1 MAKDASQALG
11 APELAG
17 TMVNPSGYAKKATAH
32 AAGRVVGGMAGHVAA
47 SVADGLG
54 NAGGGGS
61 ARLRAS
67 RLPGAERVRIALVKT
82 KTGAFKMSI
91 TDEVL
96 ARAPRTEVVSSELDE
111 GKLLSHLRIGF
122 SNGVAWE
129 FDIPRN
135 DKKTAKAVV
144 ARLSGAA

>member
-32 AAGRVVGGMAGHVAA
+32 AAGRVVGGMAVTWLRAWRWA
-47 SVADGLG
+47 RKRR
-54 NAGGGGS
+54 GGGS

-67 RLPGAERVRIALVKT
+67 RLPGAERVRDRARE
-82 KTGAFKMSI
+82 
-91 TDEVL
+91 DEDGRL
-96 ARAPRTEVVSSELDE
+96 QDEHHRRGARAGAPHGGRVGELDE

-144 ARLSGAA
+144 ARLSGAT